1 MYKSDKWLLE
11 YLTKQ
16 LKDTE
21 SKLVKHILSVEE
33 IPNPLYMEEDNQRE
47 TMWSDKDNETY
58 SKLDLRKNWLHKQI
72 EKLTKNK

>member
-58 SKLDLRKNWLHKQI
+58 SKLDLRKNWLHTQI

>member
-21 SKLVKHILSVEE
+21 SKLVKHILSVKE

-47 TMWSDKDNETY
+47 TMWSDKDNDTY
-58 SKLDLRKNWLHKQI
+58 SKLDFRRNWLHTQI
-72 EKLTKNK
+72 QKLTKNK